1 MFCIHIFTIF
11 ILYMQFIPLL
21 CITNIAYFVYPFC
34 LIFSLFDNSI
44 LELSL
49 ISYIFIY
56 YHDSMPSN
64 FSRLL
69 SGTHSNYRNSIIFLL
84 RHKMSYFHRFLL
96 LYQKRYKHCRLLFPA
111 CNIYIFFSTL
121 LIFSALTV

>member
-56 YHDSMPSN
+56 YHDSMPLQISPG
-64 FSRLL
+64 FFPELIQ
-69 SGTHSNYRNSIIFLL
+69 IIAIQL
-84 RHKMSYFHRFLL
+84 YFC
-96 LYQKRYKHCRLLFPA
+96 YDIKC
-111 CNIYIFFSTL
+111 
-121 LIFSALTV
+121 LIFTDSFYYIKKDINIVDFYFQPATSISFLAHY